1 MRGIR
6 ANKKDEGKYISE
18 QLQAIR
24 DELKSDNVVKKANA
38 VLKLTYLQMLG
49 YDMSWASFNVVE
61 VMVCQRFGVKRIG
74 YLAASQSF
82 NEGTDVL
89 MLATNLIRKD
99 FSTKNMYEAGMA
111 LNCVSNVCTPDL
123 ARDLAADTVSMLS
136 NSKPYVR
143 KRAVLA
149 LYRIFLNFPDSLRP
163 AFPRLRERLEDSD
176 PSVVC
181 AAVCVLC
188 ELARKNPRNY
198 LPLASVFFDLL
209 NSQSYNNWMLIKII
223 KLFGVLTPLEPRLAR
238 LLVQP
243 MHNLITSTP
252 ATSLLYECIQT
263 CISGLSA
270 HLPTMKLCIQKL
282 RTFIESPDPNLKYLG
297 LSALNNIMK
306 IHPRAV
312 AEHGDVILKCLED
325 DDVTIRAR
333 ALDLLAGIVNKK
345 NIRDIVA
352 RLILLIGRIDG
363 TFRDEILAKIIAL
376 CHANQYA
383 NVLDFEWY
391 LSVLTDLSRVQG
403 TRRGGLIATQFLDVA
418 LRVRDVRGFA
428 ARVLISFLRDQRY
441 YVNPFEGGVCEI
453 LDAAVWV
460 LAEFYRDTVIE
471 CDPLQVLELM
481 LQARISQLPARIQ
494 ATFMQNVLKF
504 FSKMVAGE
512 IAVKPEE
519 DDDDEEDEED
529 DDEEEEEE
537 EEPIKVEPCK
547 PEVLAE
553 AAQMV
558 LNKLPL
564 FTHSTHVEV
573 QERACLA
580 YELAKLYVSSKEG
593 GVDIGA
599 QLFALFDEAL
609 LPVSKAAQRKVP
621 VPEGLDLDTPFFTE
635 PADEDDDDDDDDFG
649 ADDGLFSVQK
659 GDLAA
664 LRQMQEESSFASSA
678 SASGAA
684 RKRRSN
690 NPFILGGG
698 DDDDY
703 DGSSSTGLGSNEADG
718 TPVDSIPVK
727 TLTED
732 LGKLQIRSS
741 PLSAS
746 ARAKEQRPVSRRKHR
761 AYKVMT
767 TEDRP
772 EGAANDDDDSAA
784 AQKKRAS
791 RPEDALA
798 SISLDMPLRP
808 DEELP
813 VAQHHVVASAAR
825 SPADAGSAA
834 AAASTPGAAKKA
846 GASPFMLGGS
856 AGAGAAPSVQAP
868 EGMEPLCSDYLVQVF
883 YELKTN
889 PKEPLKVMSVLRFQN
904 LSRTEMVA
912 RFEVDVPDGAAAT
925 LVHNPR
931 FEKPAFALKPGQSA
945 PHQLLFAFAAAPTET
960 VVVRGTFHYMHK
972 KANQKTPKKD
982 AIAFELALPLT
993 LFIRPVSV
1001 TKETLAGIIKG
1012 GALTAIKVQKDVPEA
1027 RAGDVPA
1034 LIDRVTKDLLHIEAV
1049 QGTSARALFYGK
1061 TTSDCHVAMMV
1072 RDKVATE
1079 GHLVFELKCSGP
1091 STVAESLAALLRNL
1105 KI

>member
-1 MRGIR
+1 MESIRAKLGVFPGFQADLGDLVRGIR
-6 ANKKDEGKYISE
+6 ANKKDEAKFIST
-18 QLQAIR
+18 QLRAIR
-24 DELKSDNVVKKANA
+24 DELKSENIQKKATA

-49 YDMSWASFNVVE
+49 YDMAWASFNVVE
-61 VMVCQRFGVKRIG
+61 VMVCPRFGVKRVG

-82 NEGTDVL
+82 NDSTDVL

-111 LNCVSNVCTPDL
+111 LNCISNVCTPDL

-163 AFPRLRERLEDSD
+163 AFPRLKERLEDSD

-188 ELARKNPRNY
+188 ELARKNPKNY

-243 MHNLITSTP
+243 MHNLMTSTP

-263 CISGLSA
+263 CIAGLSG

-282 RTFIESPDPNLKYLG
+282 RAFIEDPDPNLKYLG

-333 ALDLLAGIVNKK
+333 ALELLNGIVNKK

-352 RLILLIGRIDG
+352 RLIILIDKIEGS
-363 TFRDEILAKIIAL
+363 FRDEILAKVVEL

-403 TRRGGLIATQFLDVA
+403 TRRGGLLATQFLDVA
-418 LRVRDVRGFA
+418 LRVRDVRRFA
-428 ARVLISFLRDQRY
+428 SRVMISFLRDPRY

-453 LDAAVWV
+453 LDASVWV
-460 LAEFYRDTVIE
+460 LAEFFRDTMIE

-481 LQARISQLPARIQ
+481 LATRVAQMPARIQ
-494 ATFMQNVLKF
+494 ATFMQNTLKF

-512 IAVKPEE
+512 AALKAEEEE
-519 DDDDEEDEED
+519 DDEE
-529 DDEEEEEE
+529 DEEEEEE
-537 EEPIKVEPCK
+537 EEPVKVEACK
-547 PEVLAE
+547 PEVLKE
-553 AAQMV
+553 AAQMM

-580 YELAKLYVSSKEG
+580 LQLAKLYLTNIEG
-593 GVDIGA
+593 GSDIGG

-621 VPEGLDLDTPFFTE
+621 VPAGLDLDTPFFTE
-635 PADEDDDDDDDDFG
+635 PEEEEDEEDEFG
-649 ADDGLFSVQK
+649 MDDGMFSVQK

-664 LRQMQEESSFASSA
+664 LRQMQDDSA
-678 SASGAA
+678 FSHSAPTSA
-684 RKRRSN
+684 RKHRRSD
-690 NPFILGGG
+690 NPFILGG
-698 DDDDY
+698 DDEDDVT
-703 DGSSSTGLGSNEADG
+703 SPNSVEE
-718 TPVDSIPVK
+718 IPVK
-727 TLTED
+727 KLTED
-732 LGKLQIRSS
+732 LGHLQIDSS
-741 PLSAS
+741 TPTKPAS
-746 ARAKEQRPVSRRKHR
+746 SQQRPLSRRKHR

-767 TEDRP
+767 TEERP
-772 EGAANDDDDSAA
+772 DGADDDDVAVAA
-784 AQKKRAS
+784 PTKPRGGQ
-791 RPEDALA
+791 EDALA
-798 SISLDMPLRP
+798 AISLDQPLRP

-813 VAQHHVVASAAR
+813 VAQHHVVT
-825 SPADAGSAA
+825 PTK
-834 AAASTPGAAKKA
+834 STPTTTSAKRTPASPFYLGGGGGAE
-846 GASPFMLGGS
+846 GASP
-856 AGAGAAPSVQAP
+856 VTNAP
-868 EGMEPLCSDYLVQVF
+868 EGMSPLCADYLLQVY

-889 PKEPLKVMSVLRFQN
+889 PKEPMKIMSVLRFQN
-904 LSRTEMVA
+904 LTRSEMA
-912 RFEVDVPDGAAAT
+912 RCFEVDVPDT
-925 LVHNPR
+925 PEVCLVHNPR
-931 FEKPAFALKPGQSA
+931 IEKPPIALKPGQHA
-945 PHQLLFAFAAAPTET
+945 PHQLLFTFSSAPTQT
-960 VVVRGTFHYMHK
+960 IVVKGSFRYMHK
-972 KANQKTPKKD
+972 KANEKSPKKETMPFQLT
-982 AIAFELALPLT
+982 IPLS
-993 LFIRPVSV
+993 LFVSPQSV

-1012 GALTAIKVQKDVPEA
+1012 GSLTAINVQVKVAQTRSSE
-1027 RAGDVPA
+1027 VPA
-1034 LIDRVTKDLLHIEAV
+1034 LIDQVTKEVLHIEPV
-1049 QGTSARALFYGK
+1049 QGTSGRALFYGK

-1072 RDKVATE
+1072 RDKVASD
-1079 GHLVFELKCSGP
+1079 GYMQFELKCSGP
-1091 STVAESLAALLRNL
+1091 KTVAESLAEQLREL
-1105 KI
+1105 KL